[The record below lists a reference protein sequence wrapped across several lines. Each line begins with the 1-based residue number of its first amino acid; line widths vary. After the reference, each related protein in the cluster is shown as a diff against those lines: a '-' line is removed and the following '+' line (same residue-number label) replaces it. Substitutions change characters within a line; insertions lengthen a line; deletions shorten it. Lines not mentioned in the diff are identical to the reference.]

1 MLQLLCRAPK
11 KIHLG
16 TPHFVR
22 KQERE
27 KKMAGGGASTPSKK
41 GRGGAAAKPG
51 TPSKGVKG
59 NKENAAGGKEA
70 PKMTPSKVA
79 QQGTRSQA
87 GPKLWQHPYVNVF
100 KLCGLD
106 QMHNA
111 TKEGDVTTVVDR

>member
-1 MLQLLCRAPK
+1 
-11 KIHLG
+11 
-16 TPHFVR
+16 
-22 KQERE
+22 
-27 KKMAGGGASTPSKK
+27 MAGASTPSKK
-41 GRGGAAAKPG
+41 GRAAKPG
-51 TPSKGVKG
+51 TPSKTGKSIKG
-59 NKENAAGGKEA
+59 NKENSSSDA
-70 PKMTPSKVA
+70 PRMTPSKIA

>member
-1 MLQLLCRAPK
+1 
-11 KIHLG
+11 
-16 TPHFVR
+16 
-22 KQERE
+22 
-27 KKMAGGGASTPSKK
+27 MAGPSTPSKK
-41 GRGGAAAKPG
+41 GRGNTKPS
-51 TPSKGVKG
+51 TPTKGGSHAGKGGVKR
-59 NKENAAGGKEA
+59 NKENAAGATDAAAAPQTMPPGKM
-70 PKMTPSKVA
+70 MTPGKVA

>member
-1 MLQLLCRAPK
+1 
-11 KIHLG
+11 
-16 TPHFVR
+16 
-22 KQERE
+22 
-27 KKMAGGGASTPSKK
+27 MAGSTTPSKK
-41 GRGGAAAKPG
+41 GRAVKPG
-51 TPSKGVKG
+51 TPTKAGKTIKG
-59 NKENAAGGKEA
+59 NKENASSSGA
-70 PKMTPSKVA
+70 PRMTPSKIA